1 MLENGFQP
9 PVSFHHLLFSQGRK
23 SGKCMVVI
31 RYNTCRIAMETSSA
45 LLLLLLLPIIR
56 FFFTMCVY
64 VYTSV
69 VARGVLVEVFSRT
82 GTILERELVQI
93 ARGRDEERQRKADRG
108 PCARGTGRARARAAG
123 YTLPDVDVSREPRTP
138 PR

>member
-1 MLENGFQP
+1 
-9 PVSFHHLLFSQGRK
+9 
-23 SGKCMVVI
+23 MVVI

-45 LLLLLLLPIIR
+45 LLLLLLPIIR

>member
-23 SGKCMVVI
+23 SGKYMVVI

-45 LLLLLLLPIIR
+45 LLLLLLPIIR
-56 FFFTMCVY
+56 FFFHDVCVR
-64 VYTSV
+64 VHECSSE
-69 VARGVLVEVFSRT
+69 RVLVEVFSRT

>member
-1 MLENGFQP
+1 
-9 PVSFHHLLFSQGRK
+9 
-23 SGKCMVVI
+23 MVVI

-45 LLLLLLLPIIR
+45 LLLLLLPIIR

-64 VYTSV
+64 VYTNNDE
-69 VARGVLVEVFSRT
+69 RVLVEVFSRT